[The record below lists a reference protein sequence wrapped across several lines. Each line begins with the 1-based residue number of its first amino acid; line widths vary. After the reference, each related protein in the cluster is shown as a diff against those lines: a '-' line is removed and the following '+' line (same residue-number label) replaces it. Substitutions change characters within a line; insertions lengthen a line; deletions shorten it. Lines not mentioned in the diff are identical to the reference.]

1 MNSFNPRYDIICDP
15 LDMWIVWDN
24 QTDEPATFGGQILH
38 GLTQGYAVEVA
49 KIMNEIYGTGGGPA
63 PGAALQISLHA
74 TQIAEWPA

>member
-1 MNSFNPRYDIICDP
+1 MTSSNPRYDIICDP

-49 KIMNEIYGTGGGPA
+49 KIMNEIYGTGGRPA
-63 PGAALQISLHA
+63 RQVDKTAPAGTALRNAI
-74 TQIAEWPA
+74 